1 MVSILITGF
10 STENVLYSGTVQ
22 HLQKKTSLIIEVG
35 IEGGRG
41 VHKIGSEININSSLT
56 YSVPLYKI

>member
-10 STENVLYSGTVQ
+10 STENVLYPGTVQ
-22 HLQKKTSLIIEVG
+22 HLQKISLIIEVG

-41 VHKIGSEININSSLT
+41 VHKIGVKSI
-56 YSVPLYKI
+56 